1 MFRVFNGPR
10 DVAFAMLYDLLER
23 NTNFGGKKTRNTRPC
38 ILAFSFNC
46 DPASLCQRQTVGF
59 FSANFYLVDLRLF
72 VAASNHFLMFQ
83 CCVLQWMFGVMLW
96 ELTTLAQQPY
106 LEVDPFEMAAYLRDG
121 YRLAQPLN
129 CPDEL

>member
-1 MFRVFNGPR
+1 VGNERVIGRNSFLFFARFLPCRSVAWFPPR
-10 DVAFAMLYDLLER
+10 
-23 NTNFGGKKTRNTRPC
+23 
-38 ILAFSFNC
+38 
-46 DPASLCQRQTVGF
+46 
-59 FSANFYLVDLRLF
+59 
-72 VAASNHFLMFQ
+72 NHFLMSNF
-83 CCVLQWMFGVMLW
+83 VLRVLLQWMFGVMLW